1 MERRLILHTRT
12 FDVFAHDAVSCLVVL
27 DKIAVSSAARKRLNA
42 KLTGARKQVEH
53 LGTAHMILYQ
63 IEYVF
68 FYPIGGRAGVHAGHG
83 LQFTAPRSSGYN
95 SHGSLLLKSN
105 CLKIRN

>member
-1 MERRLILHTRT
+1 
-12 FDVFAHDAVSCLVVL
+12 
-27 DKIAVSSAARKRLNA
+27 
-42 KLTGARKQVEH
+42 
-53 LGTAHMILYQ
+53 MILYQ

-83 LQFTAPRSSGYN
+83 LQFTASRSSGYN